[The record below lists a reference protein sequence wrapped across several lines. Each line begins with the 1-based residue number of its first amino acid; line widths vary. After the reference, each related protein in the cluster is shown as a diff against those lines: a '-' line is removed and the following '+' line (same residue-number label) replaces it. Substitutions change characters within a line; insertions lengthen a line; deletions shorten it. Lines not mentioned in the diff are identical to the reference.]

1 MTFRP
6 HRRQNPAT
14 PPAGFTLVELLVVI
28 GIIAL
33 LVSVLLPTLRRVRIS
48 AQQIRSAAE
57 MRELMSAYTR
67 YHTDHRGALLL
78 AYPPDALRGQPVTV
92 DDPISGKTYAPY
104 IGTRWPWR
112 LKPWCPELWSI
123 IHSHHDMPPLPAPD
137 DAQLE
142 AEDKAAALSIDISY
156 GINSAYVGGHRGPT
170 YRGYTGTM
178 FDGWPDFNQHAVYRA
193 TEVRKPSLLIVFA
206 ESQAFG
212 TMAGMANR
220 GLHYVTPPL
229 ANGRRWRGDR
239 EQIVRTDF
247 TSMAIGL
254 PIGRHGRTTLVAC
267 FDGHVEA
274 LRPAELDD
282 MRRWAPTARGSDH
295 DPIASP

>member
-1 MTFRP
+1 MKLRP
-6 HRRQNPAT
+6 NRRQIPAT
-14 PPAGFTLVELLVVI
+14 RTGFTLVELLVVI
-28 GIIAL
+28 GIIAML
-33 LVSVLLPTLRRVRIS
+33 MSILLPTLRRVRMS
-48 AQQIRSAAE
+48 AQQIRSSAE

-67 YHTDHRGALLL
+67 YHIDHSGALLM

-112 LKPWCPELWSI
+112 LKPWCPELWGI
-123 IHSHHDMPPLPAPD
+123 IHSHHDMPALPAPD
-137 DAQLE
+137 DEQLV
-142 AEDKAAALSIDISY
+142 AEDKAAMLSVDVSY
-156 GINSAYVGGHRGPT
+156 GINSAYVGGHRGST

-178 FDGWPDFNQHAVYRA
+178 FDGWPDFDRHSVYRA
-193 TEVRKPSLLIVFA
+193 NEVRRPSMLIVFA

-212 TMAGMANR
+212 TMSGMHNR
-220 GLHYVTPPL
+220 GLHFVTPPL
-229 ANGRRWRGDR
+229 ANGRRWRAEGGAV
-239 EQIVRTDF
+239 VRMDF
-247 TSMAIGL
+247 TSMSIGL

-274 LRPAELDD
+274 MRAAELED
-282 MRRWAPTARGSDH
+282 MRRWSHAARAADH